1 MAKEIIVDFKIET
14 GAAVREV
21 ESLKEEIKDVNK
33 EVVDGNKKTEKSF
46 EGVQKASDKTAV
58 GVRKIGGALK
68 AIGIG
73 LIIAAFAKFTEV
85 LNQNQKVVDF
95 FNTTFEVLSLAFNDF
110 FNFVFN
116 NVGGVVNAFKS
127 IFQDPKQ
134 SLIDFANA
142 FKKNIQE
149 RFESYLDTLGFL
161 ASAVKKVFSGDFKGA
176 LEDVKSAG
184 KESIDV
190 LTGVDNTFD
199 KTVETVGKVTKA
211 TSDYVK
217 ETIKAGQENI
227 KLNKEAEIARVK
239 NQGLIESFDLQAE
252 KLRQVRDEERNTVED
267 RIEANDKLKLVLE
280 EQKKLMLENADAILT
295 AAQAQFDKNG
305 NDANAIALQEAKNEK
320 AAVEAQ
326 IAGFMSEQKSNDLAL
341 DRESIELTNS
351 KLESEANLSI
361 EQKRFN
367 AEQIQDNLQR
377 LERQKE
383 IDLEEQELQQTRLQR
398 IVDEA
403 NLGTQAKIDAQIA
416 LDEFM
421 EQSRQQGITRD
432 KEILEAEKNQTKQLG
447 DLEKQKIRDKQMVVN
462 AIAQFADAES
472 GIGKALLIAKQA
484 LALQETLLDVKRITF
499 KGQKAI
505 SEAGV
510 DAAQNVSESSKIGF
524 PQNIITIAAA
534 IAQGISIIKS
544 VKKAVGKTKASVST
558 SAEVPSVNSV
568 NVGGP
573 QAPAFNIIGAS
584 PENQLA
590 ETLATQTQ
598 KPVKAFVVAGD
609 VSTAQSLDRNIIE
622 ESSLG

>member
-1 MAKEIIVDFKIET
+1 MAKQIVVDFTVKT
-14 GAAVREV
+14 GTAVREV
-21 ESLKEEIKDVNK
+21 DNLKKEIKDVNK
-33 EVVDGNKKTEKSF
+33 EVVDGNKQTEKSLKNI
-46 EGVQKASDKTAV
+46 EKTSEKTAG

-68 AIGIG
+68 ALGIG
-73 LIIAAFAKFTEV
+73 LIIGAFAKFTEV
-85 LNQNQKVVDF
+85 LNENQKVVDF

-110 FNFVFN
+110 FNFVFD

-127 IFQDPKQ
+127 IFEDPKQ

-217 ETIKAGQENI
+217 ETIKAGQENV

-320 AAVEAQ
+320 DAVEAQ
-326 IAGFMSEQKSNDLAL
+326 IASFMSEQKSNDLAL

-383 IDLEEQELQQTRLQR
+383 IDLEEQKLQQTRLQR

>member
-217 ETIKAGQENI
+217 ETIKAGQENV

>member
-1 MAKEIIVDFKIET
+1 MAKQIVVDFTVKT

-21 ESLKEEIKDVNK
+21 DNLKKEIKDVNK
-33 EVVDGNKKTEKSF
+33 EVVDGNKETEKSLKNI
-46 EGVQKASDKTAV
+46 EKTSEKTAG

-68 AIGIG
+68 ALGIG
-73 LIIAAFAKFTEV
+73 LIIGAFAKFTEV
-85 LNQNQKVVDF
+85 LNENQKVVDF

-110 FNFVFN
+110 FNFVFD

-127 IFQDPKQ
+127 IFEDPKQ

-217 ETIKAGQENI
+217 ETIKAGQENV

-341 DRESIELTNS
+341 DRELIELTNS
-351 KLESEANLSI
+351 KLESEANLGI
-361 EQKRFN
+361 ERKRIN
-367 AEQIQDNLQR
+367 ASKIEDDLKR
-377 LERQKE
+377 LEREKE
-383 IDLEEQELQQTRLQR
+383 IDLEEETLQRNRLQR

-403 NLGTQAKIDAQIA
+403 NEGTQAKVDAQIA
-416 LDEFM
+416 LDEFEVEM
-421 EQSRQQGITRD
+421 AQKKVDR
-432 KEILEAEKNQTKQLG
+432 
-447 DLEKQKIRDKQMVVN
+447 EKQIGEQEKIILDARLKAQIGFAQAVGNVLGALGGLLQEGTN
-462 AIAQFADAES
+462 ASKAAALADIVISTGVGFAQGLDIAQKTAKGTGPAAAFAFPIFYATQIAAVLS
-472 GIGKALLIAKQA
+472 TVSKAKQI
-484 LALQETLLDVKRITF
+484 LSQVKGGSRS
-499 KGQKAI
+499 GAPI
-505 SEAGV
+505 SSGGGV
-510 DAAQNVSESSKIGF
+510 SS
-524 PQNIITIAAA
+524 
-534 IAQGISIIKS
+534 
-544 VKKAVGKTKASVST
+544 V
-558 SAEVPSVNSV
+558 
-568 NVGGP
+568 GP
-573 QAPAFNIIGAS
+573 QAPSFNIVGS
-584 PENQLA
+584 DPQNQLA
-590 ETLATQTQ
+590 QTISQQTQ
-598 KPVKAFVVAGD
+598 KPVKAFVVSGD
-609 VSTAQSLDRNIIE
+609 VTTAQSLDRNIIE
-622 ESSLG
+622 ESALG

>member
-1 MAKEIIVDFKIET
+1 
-14 GAAVREV
+14 
-21 ESLKEEIKDVNK
+21 
-33 EVVDGNKKTEKSF
+33 
-46 EGVQKASDKTAV
+46 
-58 GVRKIGGALK
+58 
-68 AIGIG
+68 
-73 LIIAAFAKFTEV
+73 
-85 LNQNQKVVDF
+85 
-95 FNTTFEVLSLAFNDF
+95 
-110 FNFVFN
+110 
-116 NVGGVVNAFKS
+116 
-127 IFQDPKQ
+127 
-134 SLIDFANA
+134 
-142 FKKNIQE
+142 
-149 RFESYLDTLGFL
+149 
-161 ASAVKKVFSGDFKGA
+161 
-176 LEDVKSAG
+176 
-184 KESIDV
+184 
-190 LTGVDNTFD
+190 
-199 KTVETVGKVTKA
+199 
-211 TSDYVK
+211 
-217 ETIKAGQENI
+217 
-227 KLNKEAEIARVK
+227 
-239 NQGLIESFDLQAE
+239 
-252 KLRQVRDEERNTVED
+252 
-267 RIEANDKLKLVLE
+267 
-280 EQKKLMLENADAILT
+280 MLENADAILT